1 MIFLIETK
9 CQNIGILHYKHIH
22 TILYFPNYK
31 QGVVKNLQNIG
42 CFYLTLSLDF
52 QYKNEKQVLAN

>member
-42 CFYLTLSLDF
+42 CFYLTLSLHF